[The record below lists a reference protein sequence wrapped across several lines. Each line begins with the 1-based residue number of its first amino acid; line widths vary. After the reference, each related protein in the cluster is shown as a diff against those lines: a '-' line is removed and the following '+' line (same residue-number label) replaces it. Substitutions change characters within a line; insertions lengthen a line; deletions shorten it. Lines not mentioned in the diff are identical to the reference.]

1 MRNLL
6 DPIRAHGARSGVALA
21 LALGLAA
28 CGFDKVTIPD
38 EFEGPAELG
47 TSVTLAANPDVVTA
61 DGFSSSALRAT
72 VRNQNGQPVSGRQVV
87 FKITDATG
95 RNADIGELATP
106 GGQRIRAAEAIATT
120 AGDGVAQVIYYSPV
134 RSDITADTSVL
145 VSARPVGTDANTA
158 QERVVRIELR
168 SAEPRLF
175 PQIPGNAAP
184 VCNFR
189 VETLGRGSCTSAT
202 ACSIL
207 VNSQTL
213 FQSAASDTDGTIV
226 RYEWFF
232 GDGTAKEDKPDVNHI
247 FSRAGTYTV
256 THLVTDNGGSAS
268 ACSATITVTTN

>member
-1 MRNLL
+1 MRNFL

-47 TSVTLAANPDVVTA
+47 LSVTLAANPDVVTA

-72 VRNQNGQPVSGRQVV
+72 LRDQNGQPVSGRQVV

-106 GGQRIRAAEAIATT
+106 GGQRVRAAEAIATT

-134 RSDITADTSVL
+134 RSDVTADTSVL

-184 VCNFR
+184 TCNFR
-189 VETLGRGSCTSAT
+189 VETLGRGSCTGAT
-202 ACSIL
+202 VCTIP
-207 VNSQTL
+207 VNAQTL
-213 FQSAASDTDGTIV
+213 FQSAASDSDGTIV

-232 GDGTAKEDKPDVNHI
+232 GDGTPKEDKPDVNHV

-256 THLVTDNGGSAS
+256 THLVTDNGGSAA
-268 ACSATITVTTN
+268 ACSATITVN